1 MNHEG
6 GKAEES
12 GDIPT
17 CVDYDFL
24 EGEDNYTEVSI
35 PAIVPTRILKE
46 TSRQFVD
53 FPIWKYIN

>member
-24 EGEDNYTEVSI
+24 EGEDNYTEVNIFNLNSMKI
-35 PAIVPTRILKE
+35 CNFL
-46 TSRQFVD
+46 
-53 FPIWKYIN
+53 Y